1 MNKIIC
7 GFAEDELKKLPDNS
21 VDLIFTSPP
30 YANRRKKVYG
40 GISEEDYVNWFK
52 PIAIEIK
59 RVLKPTG
66 SFFLNLKPH
75 TNKGERSL
83 YVFELV
89 LMLKKEL
96 GFLFVDEYCWTKN
109 GFPGLL
115 KGRFK
120 NSFEPVYHFTKE
132 SPNTITFNPLACGT
146 PMKAE
151 SVARTFRKQCGQPKN
166 GSGMTGMNTTNI
178 RNLELARPSNVI
190 VANNVSNQFTLK
202 SEHSATFPE
211 KLVSFFVKSF
221 SNVGDVVMD
230 PFGGSGTVGVVCIK
244 ENRKYILIDKEPL
257 FVDLMKKRTNEE
269 LEKKTMELLLKYGG

>member
-1 MNKIIC
+1 M
-7 GFAEDELKKLPDNS
+7 L
-21 VDLIFTSPP
+21 
-30 YANRRKKVYG
+30 
-40 GISEEDYVNWFK
+40 
-52 PIAIEIK
+52 
-59 RVLKPTG
+59 
-66 SFFLNLKPH
+66 
-75 TNKGERSL
+75 TNIVGP
-83 YVFELV
+83 
-89 LMLKKEL
+89 
-96 GFLFVDEYCWTKN
+96 KN

-202 SEHSATFPE
+202 SEHSTTFPE
-211 KLVSFFVKSF
+211 KLVTFFVKSF
-221 SNVGDVVMD
+221 SNIGDVVMD

-244 ENRKYILIDKEPL
+244 ENRKYILIDKEPS

-269 LEKKTMELLLKYGG
+269 LEKKTMELLLKYGD